1 MQIREFSGEEY
12 EHLAREIY
20 VPMIARM
27 DPDFCGRAAIQELG
41 EAVTLFRSHWKGSMS
56 AVRTAR
62 MAARASADDVMIF
75 CINLS
80 GQSEMLQ
87 NDRLAKWAAG
97 TGILIEA
104 RSPYERISR
113 TETRWL
119 TLQFSRRL
127 LPLHTAEITEACARS
142 VDPAAPAMQML
153 SAYLVQLFKEADDLT
168 AHQQLDAGHAAIDVL
183 AMALRGV
190 TPSVPRGD
198 GSEEVLLEMMRTHVR
213 EHLADPDLRV
223 EELARR
229 HYVSVRQAYTLFE
242 RIGTTPGAYL
252 REQRLLAAQ
261 AMLSDSRYDRLAIAS
276 IAVAVGVLD
285 LRTFERAF
293 RRQFGMTPGS
303 CRHEHRHSGPAPA
316 TVQSECRNAA
326 QESPDPLTSW

>member
-27 DPDFCGRAAIQELG
+27 DPDFRGRSAFQELG
-41 EAVTLFRSHWKGSMS
+41 EAVTLFRSHWEGSMS
-56 AVRTAR
+56 AVRTGR

-80 GQSEMLQ
+80 GRSRIHQ
-87 NDRLAKWAAG
+87 NDRLAEWAAG

-104 RSPYERISR
+104 RSPYKRISR

-119 TLQFSRRL
+119 TLQFSRQL
-127 LPLHTAEITEACARS
+127 LPLRTAEITEACARS

-153 SAYLVQLFKEADDLT
+153 SAYLVQLFKAADDLT
-168 AHQQLDAGHAAIDVL
+168 ALQQLDAGHAAIDVL
-183 AMALRGV
+183 AMALRGIA
-190 TPSVPRGD
+190 PSVPCGD

-252 REQRLLAAQ
+252 REERLLAAQ
-261 AMLSDSRYDRLAIAS
+261 AMLSDSRHDRLAIAS
-276 IAVAVGVLD
+276 IAAAVGFLE

-303 CRHEHRHSGPAPA
+303 CRHEHHHSGPASA
-316 TVQSECRNAA
+316 TVQSEMPHA
-326 QESPDPLTSW
+326 QESPDPLTAW